1 VDCKAGKLRIGLAI
15 RPLWTAIL
23 TETTVL
29 GAVIYAMSIPSGA
42 FLFSCAYF
50 GRRFKCYLYLM
61 RYQLINT
68 STRTRPEQYCTGEP
82 ARTTNKCPRMIA
94 VRNHSIRTVRK
105 LVTNVTRTIQDDVDD
120 GSTPMCARLDP
131 ALVQQTLYVQPE
143 YCMDAYSNTRYSQI
157 HSHFFHVIFWIL
169 KSMYDHSCSIMG
181 AISLN
186 SSHSPH
192 QHL

>member
-1 VDCKAGKLRIGLAI
+1 VDCKTGKLRIGLAI

-23 TETTVL
+23 TKTTVL

-61 RYQLINT
+61 RYRLINT

-105 LVTNVTRTIQDDVDD
+105 LAANVTRTIQDDVDD

-131 ALVQQTLYVQPE
+131 ALVQQTLRSTGVLYGRIFE
-143 YCMDAYSNTRYSQI
+143 YSIQSNSQSLFPCQLLDFKI
-157 HSHFFHVIFWIL
+157 HVRSF
-169 KSMYDHSCSIMG
+169 M
-181 AISLN
+181 
-186 SSHSPH
+186 
-192 QHL
+192 